1 MGRTT
6 IELTADEQF
15 DGPSQQAATR
25 PTGQPELCEKELC
38 ILNVLLSRQGKVVP
52 RVELAR
58 AVGLRSN
65 ERRVDV
71 LLVAVRRVL
80 GDDGLINVRG
90 RGWMI
95 PSEVDV
101 ASLLSTSATD

>member
-1 MGRTT
+1 MANGQT
-6 IELTADEQF
+6 
-15 DGPSQQAATR
+15 SQLDL
-25 PTGQPELCEKELC
+25 GEKELC
-38 ILNVLLSRQGKVVP
+38 ILNVLLAKQGKVVP

-71 LLVAVRRVL
+71 LLVAVRRAL

-95 PSEVDV
+95 PSEIEVPV
-101 ASLLSTSATD
+101 ILSTPAAEK